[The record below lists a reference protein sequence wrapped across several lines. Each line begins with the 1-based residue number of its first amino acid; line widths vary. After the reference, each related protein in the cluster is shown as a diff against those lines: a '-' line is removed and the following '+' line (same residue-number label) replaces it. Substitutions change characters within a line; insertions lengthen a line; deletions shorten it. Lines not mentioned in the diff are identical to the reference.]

1 MQIDRRVEVEGLKC
15 KELSFPSYRLE
26 YHGDYTRQGHIK
38 EYLGLH
44 ETEISR
50 LYQGEEGIVAS
61 TFEGLGDSPYEGR
74 DC

>member
-1 MQIDRRVEVEGLKC
+1 
-15 KELSFPSYRLE
+15 LE
-26 YHGDYTRQGHIK
+26 YHGDYTRQRHIK

-44 ETEISR
+44 ETEIPR

-61 TFEGLGDSPYEGR
+61 ILEGLEDSPHEGGR